1 MSFHEERCVTPR
13 LGRPSIQRGRACSF
27 SRLVI
32 FVLQRAFAVGPESL
46 WEPQSIRGSKI
57 RVQPLFRSCG
67 SEDHLS
73 RKCDLARCPQRSPPL
88 WDMARKQP
96 AISKMTQGAAAR
108 GGQPDWSGGSPLACT
123 CEELK
128 ATIQEHRMNDPVLR
142 HASTMKST
150 PNDEDNRQV
159 PGVEFQ
165 EIPRQYGM

>member
-32 FVLQRAFAVGPESL
+32 FVLQRAFAVGPENL

-67 SEDHLS
+67 SE
-73 RKCDLARCPQRSPPL
+73 APL

-108 GGQPDWSGGSPLACT
+108 GVQPDWSGGSPLACT

-150 PNDEDNRQV
+150 PVDEDNRQV